1 MLKRRKCFDNIMD
14 GQSMI
19 IMNAMSTLRVVCR
32 PLADLECEKEQ
43 MVNRTQRILAPEDFL
58 DQTKS
63 PSLLPASL

>member
-1 MLKRRKCFDNIMD
+1 
-14 GQSMI
+14 MI

-32 PLADLECEKEQ
+32 PLADLECEKAQ